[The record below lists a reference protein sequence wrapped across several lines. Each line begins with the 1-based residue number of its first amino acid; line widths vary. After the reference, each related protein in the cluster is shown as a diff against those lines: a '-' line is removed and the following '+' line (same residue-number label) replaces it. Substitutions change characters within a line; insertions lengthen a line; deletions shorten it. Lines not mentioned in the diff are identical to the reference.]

1 MNYLCRLFSDRKS
14 KETEDERVI
23 VKVMQEKKNLPMK
36 LKAPMKLSKLIE
48 YYNVYWNKENSDE
61 EK

>member
-1 MNYLCRLFSDRKS
+1 MNYLCHLFSDRKS
-14 KETEDERVI
+14 KETEERVI